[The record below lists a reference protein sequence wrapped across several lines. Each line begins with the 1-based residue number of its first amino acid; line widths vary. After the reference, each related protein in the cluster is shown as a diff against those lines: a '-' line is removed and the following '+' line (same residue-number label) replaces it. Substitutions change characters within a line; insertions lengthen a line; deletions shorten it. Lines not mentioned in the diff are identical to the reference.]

1 MGEKMTVNTE
11 IQLNLP
17 ASIRDIWNKLVARGI
32 YISAE
37 NERELYNDILRYEDD
52 IKKFLMIFDQRL
64 VVHSRDF
71 VYAENISSKR
81 LIRGA
86 EQLMVFLTVFF
97 EKFQKIYTSPQN
109 PWYNQ
114 LAIEMLSLGSI
125 NLFSTETFERRLLSV
140 GLHDE
145 FDIFEKV
152 LKPAATQFLV
162 HIPAVDIYSVSTPE
176 EAANVE
182 FKFNSPIYR
191 FVDIFTNI
199 AFNSE
204 ENIISE
210 LSEDFSDN
218 KNIIPNDKLYSSSS
232 TDEGG
237 NIDEI

>member
-210 LSEDFSDN
+210 LPKDFSDN

>member
-210 LSEDFSDN
+210 LSKDFSDN